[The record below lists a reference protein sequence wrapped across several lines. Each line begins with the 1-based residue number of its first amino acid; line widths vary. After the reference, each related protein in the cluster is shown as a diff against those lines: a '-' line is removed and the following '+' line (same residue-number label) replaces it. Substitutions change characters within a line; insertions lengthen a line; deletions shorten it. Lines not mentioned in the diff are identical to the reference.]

1 MTRLPRSLVPLV
13 MLTLGAL
20 AAPAAAR
27 NKDVSTPPPPV
38 FQAVLDCKSVADPA
52 ERLACY
58 DRTVG
63 AMATAREAKDL
74 VIADRETMREA
85 RRGLFGLSLPSIKLF
100 GGGDSEDVKAIEST
114 IESTYPA
121 RDGQAVFVLADGARW
136 KQIAGRPVYAKRGD
150 PIVIET
156 ASLGSYFAK
165 VGKGQN
171 ARVIRIQ

>member
-1 MTRLPRSLVPLV
+1 

-63 AMATAREAKDL
+63 AMATAREAKDP
-74 VIADRETMREA
+74 RNHA
-85 RRGLFGLSLPSIKLF
+85 RG
-100 GGGDSEDVKAIEST
+100 A
-114 IESTYPA
+114 A
-121 RDGQAVFVLADGARW
+121 RPVRPVAPVDQAVR
-136 KQIAGRPVYAKRGD
+136 RR
-150 PIVIET
+150 
-156 ASLGSYFAK
+156 
-165 VGKGQN
+165 
-171 ARVIRIQ
+171 

>member
-74 VIADRETMREA
+74 VIADRATIDATRKEQFGLPDKSPEA
-85 RRGLFGLSLPSIKLF
+85 YGEPLQATIAALTFNAANGTAMLTLNNGQVWRTTSIGTLTSRLRIGQTVAIAASGLFGFRLRIEGRTGF
-100 GGGDSEDVKAIEST
+100 QGVTRVK
-114 IESTYPA
+114 
-121 RDGQAVFVLADGARW
+121 
-136 KQIAGRPVYAKRGD
+136 
-150 PIVIET
+150 
-156 ASLGSYFAK
+156 
-165 VGKGQN
+165 
-171 ARVIRIQ
+171 